1 VFSTKLVSYT
11 FATKGSFQT
20 IALKAQPNIKV
31 KHSLQACKPF
41 QIWHAFIAF
50 FHRKLGL
57 V

>member
-1 VFSTKLVSYT
+1 VFSKKLVSYT

-50 FHRKLGL
+50 FHM
-57 V
+57 